1 VNARENAHEL
11 YEQLAVGHALSA
23 LEPEDEHA
31 FLAHLS
37 GCAACEAAVAE
48 HTETLSHL
56 AYGAAAAEP
65 PASLLEGIRK
75 GVQES
80 GRAGAFPVPTA
91 PSSLDAAR
99 ERRRHRTMRTTTGLI
114 GAAAALVMVM
124 ALVFVN
130 RGLQAKNNDLQAA
143 DARLSSVVTS
153 LVHEG
158 SRKVTLTG
166 GGKTSAVAV
175 LNGSA
180 VSLVMRGVAANDT
193 SNSIYVLWERS
204 RFGVVRPV
212 GTFDVHSSDIA
223 VVDHLRL
230 TGDADT
236 VQSLIVT
243 REQGRT
249 APPIAKGDTVVA
261 GDA

>member
-1 VNARENAHEL
+1 MTARDNAHEL
-11 YEQLAVGHALSA
+11 YEQLAVGHALAA

-37 GCAACEAAVAE
+37 SCAACEAAVAE

-56 AYGAAAAEP
+56 AYGTAAAEP
-65 PASLLEGIRK
+65 PASLLEGIRE
-75 GVQES
+75 GVRES
-80 GRAGAFPVPTA
+80 GRAGAFPA
-91 PSSLDAAR
+91 PSSLAAAR
-99 ERRRHRTMRTTTGLI
+99 ERRRHPTMRMSTGLV

-130 RGLQAKNNDLQAA
+130 RGLQSTNNDLRAA

-158 SRKVTLTG
+158 SRRVNLTG
-166 GGKTSAVAV
+166 GGETSAVAV
-175 LNGSA
+175 LNGSD
-180 VSLVMRGVAANDT
+180 VSLVMRGIAANDT
-193 SNSIYVLWERS
+193 SNSIYVLWQRS

-212 GTFDVHSSDIA
+212 GTFDVRSTDIA
-223 VVDHLRL
+223 VVNHLRL
-230 TGDADT
+230 TGDAGT